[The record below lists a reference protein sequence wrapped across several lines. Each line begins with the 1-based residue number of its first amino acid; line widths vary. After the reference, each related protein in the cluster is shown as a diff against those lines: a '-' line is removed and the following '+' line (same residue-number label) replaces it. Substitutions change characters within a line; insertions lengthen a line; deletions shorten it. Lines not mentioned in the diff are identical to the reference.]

1 MIKKEI
7 KSRRIHNRYIL
18 QKLSNIQCQMKSR
31 NQNEEKVIL
40 LINPLVIK
48 ERTNSY
54 GLNNGNNFGDTT
66 NLGFNDESEK
76 ISNPKLDKKNKKIN
90 KKNDDINENIN
101 TKSKLKLKRRIE
113 GADDGGQKI
122 KKQGINSK
130 KGKKGIKK
138 RDLSN
143 ELILEKP
150 EEVFLSSAISVQELA
165 EKICV
170 SETEIIKTLF
180 LDGVIVNINQVLD
193 IDTAIT
199 IGDKLGVKVIAN
211 QEESKNTRNDFSVLN
226 EEEGLEKRPPIVA
239 IMGHV
244 DHGKT
249 TLLDKIRQTQVAQ
262 KEAGG
267 ITQKIGAYEVEVDYQ
282 EDTKKLV
289 FLDTPGHEAFSS
301 MRSRGV
307 QVTDI
312 GVLVVAADD
321 GVKPQTIETIK
332 CIKEAE
338 IPLIVAINKIDK
350 DDANIEN
357 IKQELSKYNLIP
369 DDWGGDIPMVPI
381 SAKEGTNMDEL
392 LEMMVLVSDMLDL
405 RASMKTNGQG
415 TILEANLDK
424 SKGAIATLLVQNG
437 ILQVGDIV
445 VTSDSAAKIRGM
457 INCNNEPV
465 AMATPSSPVLV
476 WGLANV
482 PNIGDKFEAYKEE
495 KEAKAALQVR
505 KDSVNISQKVNS
517 TSDKYSLLDSNIEAV
532 INLIIKT
539 DIQGSVEAIIGS
551 IEQIEEDKVKV
562 RVLYASP
569 GEITETDVDFADAS
583 KSTILAFNTS
593 LAPGAKKTARHLG
606 VRIKEYNVIYDL
618 FDDIQTMVDDVIGP
632 QYEEKKIGEAT
643 VKAVFP
649 LGKRYVAGSFVNEG
663 KIIKGCHI
671 KVYRNG
677 MQVHEGLLSSLKQFK
692 QDVMEIEQ
700 DSECGI
706 YIDEFDEWEENDVI
720 SAFELIEK
728 KRNK

>member
-1 MIKKEI
+1 M
-7 KSRRIHNRYIL
+7 SR
-18 QKLSNIQCQMKSR
+18 
-31 NQNEEKVIL
+31 
-40 LINPLVIK
+40 
-48 ERTNSY
+48 
-54 GLNNGNNFGDTT
+54 
-66 NLGFNDESEK
+66 
-76 ISNPKLDKKNKKIN
+76 
-90 KKNDDINENIN
+90 
-101 TKSKLKLKRRIE
+101 
-113 GADDGGQKI
+113 
-122 KKQGINSK
+122 
-130 KGKKGIKK
+130 

-226 EEEGLEKRPPIVA
+226 EEEGLDKRPPIVA

-369 DDWGGDIPMVPI
+369 DDWGGDIPMV
-381 SAKEGTNMDEL
+381 S
-392 LEMMVLVSDMLDL
+392 
-405 RASMKTNGQG
+405 
-415 TILEANLDK
+415 
-424 SKGAIATLLVQNG
+424 
-437 ILQVGDIV
+437 
-445 VTSDSAAKIRGM
+445 
-457 INCNNEPV
+457 
-465 AMATPSSPVLV
+465 
-476 WGLANV
+476 
-482 PNIGDKFEAYKEE
+482 
-495 KEAKAALQVR
+495 
-505 KDSVNISQKVNS
+505 
-517 TSDKYSLLDSNIEAV
+517 
-532 INLIIKT
+532 
-539 DIQGSVEAIIGS
+539 
-551 IEQIEEDKVKV
+551 
-562 RVLYASP
+562 
-569 GEITETDVDFADAS
+569 
-583 KSTILAFNTS
+583 
-593 LAPGAKKTARHLG
+593 H
-606 VRIKEYNVIYDL
+606 
-618 FDDIQTMVDDVIGP
+618 
-632 QYEEKKIGEAT
+632 
-643 VKAVFP
+643 
-649 LGKRYVAGSFVNEG
+649 
-663 KIIKGCHI
+663 
-671 KVYRNG
+671 
-677 MQVHEGLLSSLKQFK
+677 
-692 QDVMEIEQ
+692 
-700 DSECGI
+700 
-706 YIDEFDEWEENDVI
+706 
-720 SAFELIEK
+720 
-728 KRNK
+728 